1 MATFLTDRDAY
12 QALIIPDGRWVSW
25 ESESTASPDG
35 GRFEVSSTSD
45 LALTPV
51 VIGTGAPADNL
62 TLTCA
67 RSGQPAPS
75 DSNAPAG
82 FTVLNQTS
90 SAVYG
95 LDECYHLTGVS
106 TSIQAAST
114 SYNEVA
120 LCTTSDERLVIAAT
134 NQTSNVV
141 QVWYQDNDDAKPQT
155 PISGPTVTA
164 SGTTNL
170 TAFAYGDGLARVL
183 FTDVKAA
190 AAGVTFQI
198 GCLTLDGTT
207 VTTDSVSAVDDM
219 VYDAGTPSTRG
230 SILAIKNIAAA
241 ARGDEVLLLVS
252 VNYASG
258 STYRTNAR
266 STLRQYA
273 STDGGVSF
281 RFIGELPDSSIND
294 SAVRPQVVA
303 TDAGFLV
310 AYVGWNGSITGI
322 YTKSIG
328 SAYSPLRSATTIHAT
343 DLLSIPSVG
352 SGSVSSGILTV
363 EDRLAVWQDHRGHI
377 FAACD
382 ESMLIRSVDGGT
394 VWTYVGTWANQNGTD
409 RVLSWSAAFHR
420 GHAVIAL
427 DRTSQGVS
435 TDKTI
440 SLLSLGGFTNG
451 TWPEDPNGAPD
462 IDRPKFSLVYV
473 PAGGVQRLT
482 DVSVS
487 STSMSQ
493 TLTLGVNRFTS
504 SASTGVAT
512 IDIDIDA
519 GTGTDA
525 SDEPAAFEVSGSTS
539 ASATTLGLAQSEYPL
554 TYELDVTDGVGVWY
568 GLRVTHQS
576 GELKL
581 FERTGVGTLTL
592 RQTISLTYDRVDVRI
607 LIQDGVG
614 AVRYREQNTATE
626 GFGTPGVR
634 VWTAATASPLTLT
647 NAWGSGAPTSSRARI
662 ITRMDTGDTAD
673 LHYFG
678 VRGEEDTDY
687 NLTPMIDGTNAPRPA
702 EYSFRPLFIAPDV
715 VVRALGGNI
724 SKGET
729 HAITAAYDYGLD
741 QMTNADPRRG
751 FREASGSTG
760 TLELAWQTDDEVDI
774 EPTGNV
780 IAIALVGINFGS
792 VTPYLHTGGSW
803 SSVGTIDTSV
813 GGGALQWDRKGKT
826 VLADAA
832 GSVKVLVREGEFNG
846 DRWHPGT
853 VEGSTI
859 EHTVGGQWD
868 DADYRPELRLDSEH
882 TGTSGASGSIVPRT
896 IVLLIPCAGLA
907 VRGVKLSIAAA
918 QRTYAGGQLEVKQAV
933 IGRLLPH
940 QQYYSWGRVVSLEMG
955 ATTTELRDRSSRRVV
970 DAQPRRLVEVAWA
983 DGIDTRQASE
993 DTDTPSAV
1001 DVFGSS
1007 YGQAGK
1013 GATAWE
1019 VYGTLQRLNGDSPV
1033 VYLPRVPWVAGNA
1046 ETYKLINRRDLIVYG
1061 RLEGDARMETIVGD
1075 EYTGEVI
1082 RGLGFTIR
1090 ELI

>member
-1 MATFLTDRDAY
+1 MGTFLTDRDAY
-12 QALIIPDGRWVSW
+12 QALIIPQSRWVSW
-25 ESESTASPDG
+25 SAESTASPDG
-35 GRFEVSSTSD
+35 GRFDISSSSSLT
-45 LALTPV
+45 LAPV
-51 VIGTGAPADNL
+51 VLGTGAPADDL

-106 TSIQAAST
+106 TSIQAAAT

-134 NQTSNVV
+134 NQTTNVV
-141 QVWYQDNDDAKPQT
+141 QVWYQDNDDNKPQT

-219 VYDAGTPSTRG
+219 VYEAGASSTAG

-241 ARGDEVLLLVS
+241 ARGDEVLLVVS

-281 RFIGELPDSSIND
+281 RFIGELPDTSIRD

-310 AYVGWNGSITGI
+310 VYVGWNGSITGI
-322 YTKSIG
+322 YAKSIG

-343 DLLSIPSVG
+343 NLTSIPSVAA
-352 SGSVSSGILTV
+352 GSVSSNILTV

-382 ESMLIRSVDGGT
+382 ESMLIRSVDGGN
-394 VWTYVGTWANQNGTD
+394 VWAYVGTWANQNGTD

-427 DRTSQGVS
+427 DRTSQGIS

-462 IDRPKFSLVYV
+462 IERPKFSLVYV

-487 STSMSQ
+487 ATSISQ

-504 SASTGVAT
+504 GASFGVAT
-512 IDIDIDA
+512 ITIDIDA

-539 ASATTLGLAQSEYPL
+539 ASATTLGLAQAEYPL

-581 FERTGVGTLTL
+581 FERTGVGALTL
-592 RQTISLTYDRVDVRI
+592 RQTISLTHDRVDVRI

-634 VWTAATASPLTLT
+634 VWKAATASALTLT
-647 NAWGSGAPTSSRARI
+647 NAWGAGAPTSSRARI

-678 VRGEEDTDY
+678 VRGEENTDY
-687 NLTPMIDGTNAPRPA
+687 NLTPMIAGTNTPRPA

-715 VVRALGGNI
+715 VVRALGGSI

-729 HAITAAYDYGLD
+729 HTITAAYDFGLD
-741 QMTNADPRRG
+741 QMTNTDPRRG
-751 FREASGSTG
+751 FKETTTASGSVV
-760 TLELAWQTDDEVDI
+760 LAWRTEDEVALRQ
-774 EPTGNV
+774 PGGV
-780 IAIALVGINFGS
+780 IAITLVGSNISS
-792 VTPYLHTGGSW
+792 VVPSIYDGSW
-803 SSVGTIDTSV
+803 DDFATTDVSV
-813 GGGALQWDRKGKT
+813 GGFGLHWTRQGKT
-826 VLADAA
+826 IVANDA
-832 GSVKVLVREGEFNG
+832 GSTGLLVRESEFNG
-846 DRWHPGT
+846 ATW
-853 VEGSTI
+853 STGLDGAVI
-859 EHTVGGQWD
+859 TQTVGGQWD
-868 DADYRPELRLDSEH
+868 DGTYAPQLRLEETH
-882 TGTSGASGSIVPRT
+882 TGSSGTGGAIIPQTVVILLYVGANPVEGVRLTISATNRAS
-896 IVLLIPCAGLA
+896 
-907 VRGVKLSIAAA
+907 
-918 QRTYAGGQLEVKQAV
+918 AGGPLKVDQAI

-940 QQYYSWGRVVSLEMG
+940 WQPQSWGRVVALEMG

-970 DAQPRRLVEVAWA
+970 DAQPRRVVDVAWA

-993 DTDTPSAV
+993 DTDEPALV
-1001 DVFGSS
+1001 DVFQQSTTA
-1007 YGQAGK
+1007 QAAK

-1019 VYGTLQRLNGDSPV
+1019 VYGTLQRLNGDQPV
-1033 VYLPRVPWVAGNA
+1033 VYLPRVPSVSGQ
-1046 ETYKLINRRDLIVYG
+1046 TVQVLNRRDLVVYG
-1061 RLEGDARMETIVGD
+1061 RLEGDARMETVVGE
-1075 EYTGEVI
+1075 EYTGEVL